1 MGNCIGRCFGISR
14 KKRKYLKTRYS
25 VERDISV
32 EFENLMDDD
41 SHADEMSRL
50 VTEREKQLVAS
61 KQYTALLHEQK
72 ERDRKIDKQLA
83 QREEELRLEEEKFYE
98 AKREAART
106 AKLQRAKEAAARD
119 KNANRKSK
127 SWVGDDEGE
136 WEIAGGEDDFEMFLA
151 SVKARSYK
159 ATAHLRQG
167 SGDGQSS
174 NSSGTTQTRD
184 RSHTEGSS
192 LDLEWEHEE
201 GVVPQKKTR
210 SSTEENLVTAFVHK
224 SRDSPVNSTDLEW
237 DNDFV
242 TAETTDDTE
251 HLLAAE
257 MKIQEFSSR

>member
-1 MGNCIGRCFGISR
+1 MTSI
-14 KKRKYLKTRYS
+14 
-25 VERDISV
+25 
-32 EFENLMDDD
+32 
-41 SHADEMSRL
+41 
-50 VTEREKQLVAS
+50 
-61 KQYTALLHEQK
+61 
-72 ERDRKIDKQLA
+72 LA
-83 QREEELRLEEEKFYE
+83 QQEEELRLEEEKFYE

-106 AKLQRAKEAAARD
+106 AKLQRAKETATRN
-119 KNANRKSK
+119 KNSNRKSK
-127 SWVGDDEGE
+127 SWLGDDEGE
-136 WEIAGGEDDFEMFLA
+136 WEVAGGEDDFEMFLA

-242 TAETTDDTE
+242 TAESTEDTE

-257 MKIQEFSSR
+257 RKIQEFSSR